1 MLTASLIS
9 DIPTLQDGHIVV
21 DENGVPTGMLHKRAR
36 HLVYDILTKY
46 TKEQLKQ
53 FILDY
58 QKDLLSTGLTTVQTD
73 DFKLWDATIDD
84 ILAAYEEL
92 DKEGKLNVR
101 FIQQLRLI
109 TDAQL
114 ERGHADHHGAHWR
127 LHVYAQ
133 RLRWRGGLRPLGR
146 EGG

>member
-1 MLTASLIS
+1 MAGRIA
-9 DIPTLQDGHIVV
+9 P
-21 DENGVPTGMLHKRAR
+21 R
-36 HLVYDILTKY
+36 
-46 TKEQLKQ
+46 
-53 FILDY
+53 Y

-114 ERGHADHHGAHWR
+114 EDYSTSIRSMAA
-127 LHVYAQ
+127 
-133 RLRWRGGLRPLGR
+133 
-146 EGG
+146 

>member
-1 MLTASLIS
+1 MQSRFTGALIS
-9 DIPTLQDGHIVV
+9 CYPHERTPGQRAANRRSRNPSIQQI
-21 DENGVPTGMLHKRAR
+21 GVKIRPLPVPGF
-36 HLVYDILTKY
+36 
-46 TKEQLKQ
+46 EQLKQ

-84 ILAAYEEL
+84 ILDAYEEL

-114 ERGHADHHGAHWR
+114 DAMEADNRG
-127 LHVYAQ
+127 
-133 RLRWRGGLRPLGR
+133 
-146 EGG
+146 